1 MAVDPEIPVEVTNLR
16 AVNSI
21 FCKFSE
27 EPIKC
32 KKIKNTEFIV
42 VPRTAGCM
50 HNQKWQLVRRFVE
63 HQTHDPSVVG
73 SVFSK
78 TLGQHTVPLDLRHWW
93 IGGGGKALWGQNI
106 SRLSFFPETLATY
119 SFNTPSFYLV
129 PGKSRDYC
137 CSCTDVE
144 TNLLICYIRVTALAN
159 PSGGALDAPC
169 QGTQILWFHRIIFRK
184 FDQKTGSLR
193 FNVPILCW
201 ILDPLL
207 NNYWISCMGVKDV
220 NCH

>member
-78 TLGQHTVPLDLRHWW
+78 TLGQHTVPLDQRQ
-93 IGGGGKALWGQNI
+93 KALVDWG
-106 SRLSFFPETLATY
+106 RRE
-119 SFNTPSFYLV
+119 
-129 PGKSRDYC
+129 
-137 CSCTDVE
+137 
-144 TNLLICYIRVTALAN
+144 
-159 PSGGALDAPC
+159 GALR
-169 QGTQILWFHRIIFRK
+169 TKYFSIIFFSRN
-184 FDQKTGSLR
+184 FG
-193 FNVPILCW
+193 NI
-201 ILDPLL
+201 
-207 NNYWISCMGVKDV
+207 
-220 NCH
+220 